1 MHNYS
6 PRWSCRP
13 VMSMLLVI
21 VLHNIL
27 HIICLYLLVLIRM
40 YIPIT
45 SHYLSMQCWHCIYWN
60 VFPFL
65 IIQLH
70 APIVYNWPDHQLK
83 ISILPDWQQHLLPN
97 VPLGILPNNGYSTV
111 YGMYVCMPLPFKTN
125 STIFLPH
132 MDLYSQTVNWDFEV
146 CWFMFTFACLIDNS
160 TTLLWS
166 IIKIVYMMC
175 DRDEGASWWA

>member
-1 MHNYS
+1 MQACHVIATCDS
-6 PRWSCRP
+6 PAQYITYN
-13 VMSMLLVI
+13 MSVPSSTNTD
-21 VLHNIL
+21 VHTN
-27 HIICLYLLVLIRM
+27 
-40 YIPIT
+40 
-45 SHYLSMQCWHCIYWN
+45 HYFSMQCWHCIYWN

-111 YGMYVCMPLPFKTN
+111 YGIYVCMPLPFKTN

-132 MDLYSQTVNWDFEV
+132 MDLYSQTVNWDFGV
-146 CWFMFTFACLIDNS
+146 CWFMFMFACLIDNS
-160 TTLLWS
+160 TTLHWS
-166 IIKIVYMMC
+166 IIEIVYMMC